1 MLVQKTESNASSND
15 SRSAA
20 PLAALPAEDFARLTA
35 GYRTELLAHCYRM
48 LGSIHDAEDLV
59 QETYLRA
66 WRSSASFEGRS
77 SLRAWLYRIATNTC
91 LTAIQSRSR
100 RPLPSGLGGPSDDP
114 EARPQADLHGIRWL
128 EPFPDSLLGAGAGV
142 GARTG
147 LGAVDP
153 ADVVQARGSV
163 RLALV
168 AAMQHLSA
176 RERAA
181 LILREVAQF
190 PAAETAD
197 ILGVSV
203 AAVNSAL
210 QRARTHLAQASALE
224 EEYAEPAEPECRAL
238 LDRYVTVF
246 ETADLAALPELLRA
260 DALLEMPP
268 SPTWFD
274 GRPEIV
280 RFLAAQC
287 FRAPGANRMLPIS
300 ANGQPA
306 VASYMLGPDGRHHAQ
321 SIQVLTIAGGLV
333 AGIVAFLDTGLF
345 PTFGLP
351 TVLDTDGR

>member
-1 MLVQKTESNASSND
+1 MLVQETESNAGSTNYQG
-15 SRSAA
+15 
-20 PLAALPAEDFARLTA
+20 AEDFARLTA

-66 WRSSASFEGRS
+66 WRASASFEGRS

-91 LTAIQSRSR
+91 LTAIRSRSR

-128 EPFPDSLLGAGAGV
+128 EPFPDSVLGAGAGV
-142 GARTG
+142 SAGAGTG

-153 ADVVQARGSV
+153 ADIVQARGSV

-210 QRARTHLAQASALE
+210 QRARIHLAQASALE

-306 VASYMLGPDGRHHAQ
+306 VASYLLGPDGRHHAQ
-321 SIQVLTIAGGLV
+321 SIQVLTVADGLV

-351 TVLDTDGR
+351 TVLDTDRR

>member
-1 MLVQKTESNASSND
+1 MLVQETESNAGSQSV
-15 SRSAA
+15 RGVGH
-20 PLAALPAEDFARLTA
+20 LAAIPAEDFARLTD

-77 SLRAWLYRIATNTC
+77 SLRAWLYRIATNAC

-100 RPLPSGLGGPSDDP
+100 RPLPSGLGSPSDDP
-114 EARPQADLHGIRWL
+114 EARPQADRHGIRWL
-128 EPFPDSLLGAGAGV
+128 EPFPDSVLAAGTGA
-142 GARTG
+142 
-147 LGAVDP
+147 LDP
-153 ADVVQARGSV
+153 ADIVQARGSV

-210 QRARTHLAQASALE
+210 QRARNHLAQASAPE
-224 EEYAEPAEPECRAL
+224 EEYAEPSGPECRAL

-246 ETADLAALPELLRA
+246 EAADLAALPELLRA
-260 DALLEMPP
+260 DALMEMPP
-268 SPTWFD
+268 SPTWFN
-274 GRPEIV
+274 GRSEIV

-287 FRAPGANRMLPIS
+287 FRAPGANRMLKIS

-306 VASYMLGPDGRHHAQ
+306 AASYMLGPDGRHHAQ
-321 SIQVLTIAGGLV
+321 SIQVLTVADGLV

-345 PTFGLP
+345 PAFGLP
-351 TVLDTDGR
+351 TVLDADAR